1 MKYNI
6 YDVAK
11 KAGVSIV
18 TVSKVIN
25 NSQTVREN
33 NRQKVLQAMKELNYN
48 PSAAARSLA
57 SGRTGTIGLL
67 IDNLSDTFLSSALS
81 AINEYLEDNG
91 YFLALSLIQP
101 NNVNTNTPFLFQQD
115 RVDGLLIVSPVC
127 EEMYILDLKG
137 KKIPFVLLDNQK
149 LHPSIPSVIV
159 NNYKGGYDA
168 TRHLLEL
175 GHKRILH
182 ISGPE
187 LYMSSI
193 DREAGYK
200 AAMLDA
206 GLESHIINSSEFSIA
221 HGYEIAMQLINEN
234 KLDNFTAIF
243 AADDYIALGVID
255 AFKNENIKVPAD
267 ISVIGYDDQELAS
280 SFHPGLTTIRQPAK
294 EMGRMGAEILLK
306 IIRGEVKRYNTIKLD
321 PNLVIRESTAAPKLN
336 I

>member
-101 NNVNTNTPFLFQQD
+101 NKVNNNIPFLFQQD

-193 DREAGYK
+193 DRESGYK
-200 AAMLDA
+200 AAMQDA

-234 KLDNFTAIF
+234 KLDKFTAIF

>member
-101 NNVNTNTPFLFQQD
+101 NKVNNNTPFLFQQD

-187 LYMSSI
+187 LYMSSN
-193 DREAGYK
+193 DRESGYK

>member
-25 NSQTVREN
+25 NSQTVRES

-101 NNVNTNTPFLFQQD
+101 NKVNNNTPFLFQQD

-182 ISGPE
+182 ISGPG

-193 DREAGYK
+193 DRESGYK

-234 KLDNFTAIF
+234 KLDNFSAIF

>member
-25 NSQTVREN
+25 NSQTVREG

-57 SGRTGTIGLL
+57 SGRTGVIGLL
-67 IDNLSDTFLSSALS
+67 IDNLTDSFLSSALG

-91 YFLALSLIQP
+91 YFLALSLINESKI
-101 NNVNTNTPFLFQQD
+101 NNDNIPFLFQQD

-127 EEMYILDLKG
+127 EDTYILDLKG
-137 KKIPFVLLDNQK
+137 KKIPFVLMDNQK
-149 LHPSIPSVIV
+149 FHPSIPSVIV

-175 GHKRILH
+175 GHKKILH
-182 ISGPE
+182 ISGPG
-187 LYMSSI
+187 LYMSSN
-193 DREAGYK
+193 DREAGYR
-200 AAMLDA
+200 AAMTEA
-206 GLESHIINSSEFSIA
+206 GCAPYVINSSSFSIES
-221 HGYEIAMQLINEN
+221 GYKIVKQLISEN
-234 KLDNFTAIF
+234 KLSGFTSIF

-255 AFKNENIKVPAD
+255 AFKNSNIKVPGD
-267 ISVIGYDDQELAS
+267 ISVIGYDDQELAA
-280 SFHPGLTTIRQPAK
+280 SFHPGLTTIRQPAD
-294 EMGRMGAEILLK
+294 EMGRIGAEMLLK
-306 IIRGEVKRYNTIKLD
+306 IIKGEVKRYNTIKLD
-321 PNLVIRESTAAPKLN
+321 PDIVIRESTAAPKQ
-336 I
+336 

>member
-25 NSQTVREN
+25 NSQTVREG

-67 IDNLSDTFLSSALS
+67 IDSLSDTFLSSALS
-81 AINEYLEDNG
+81 AINGYLEDNG
-91 YFLALSLIQP
+91 YFLALSLIHYS
-101 NNVNTNTPFLFQQD
+101 NNGNSNTPFLFQQD

-127 EEMYILDLKG
+127 EDMYILDLKG

-149 LHPSIPSVIV
+149 FHPSIPSVIV

-187 LYMSSI
+187 PYMSSM

-200 AAMLDA
+200 AAILEA
-206 GLESHIINSSEFSIA
+206 GLEPLIINSSEFSIES
-221 HGYEIAMQLINEN
+221 GYEIARQLINEN
-234 KLDNFTAIF
+234 KTDDFTAIF

-280 SFHPGLTTIRQPAK
+280 AFHPGLTTIRQPAE
-294 EMGRMGAEILLK
+294 EMGRLGAEILLK
-306 IIRGEVKRYNTIKLD
+306 IIRGEVKRYNTVKLD
-321 PNLVIRESTAAPKLN
+321 PTLVIRESTAGPKL
-336 I
+336 